1 MFVVIEKISKF
12 KRLIKPVVIY
22 QILVNSLG
30 LFLIYKVSSQ
40 WSLNLIWLYCLWTL
54 FSIITEIKPVV
65 MPSNDQL
72 TVSFAIH
79 ISSLILFGAPTSIL
93 ISTVSNIIVDVV
105 RKRGIKK
112 LIFNVSQY
120 AITIYISWLTLVFL
134 SPDNTVIHYK
144 GHWPAMIV
152 SSAVYVILNTIL
164 VSTVISLSEGR
175 RPLRFLTRA
184 INLEM
189 LHFTLLV
196 PVSLLIV
203 ILYTVEPMA
212 IVILV
217 LPLVLAHFSF
227 DNYIT
232 LWTET
237 RTTIEVLADI
247 VDKKDPYTSKHSHM
261 VADYCNDI
269 AERIPLRPDDV
280 ETLVSAAKVHDL
292 GKISVPDSILL
303 KEGSLTNEE
312 REVMIT
318 HSFVGYDIL
327 SKLRFY
333 KIGARLVL
341 YHHERF
347 DGNGYPAGLKGESIP
362 LGARILAVADCY
374 HAMTSDRPYRKAMS
388 SEEAINELTRCA
400 GTQFD
405 PEIVEV
411 FIQLLKKKNM

>member
-1 MFVVIEKISKF
+1 MFVFSQKIKF
-12 KRLIKPVVIY
+12 ILKPIIIY
-22 QILVNSLG
+22 HIAVNLLG
-30 LFLIYKVSSQ
+30 FFIIYKVASQ
-40 WSLNLIWLYCLWTL
+40 WSLDLIWLYCLWIL
-54 FSIITEIKPVV
+54 FSIITEIKPIN
-65 MPSNDQL
+65 MPSNDQV
-72 TVSFAIH
+72 TVSFAVH
-79 ISSLILFGAPTSIL
+79 ISALILFGAPTAVL
-93 ISTVSNIIVDVV
+93 ISSVSNIIVDLLG
-105 RKRGIKK
+105 KRGIKK
-112 LIFNVSQY
+112 LFFNVSQY
-120 AITIYISWLTLVFL
+120 AITIYASWLTFDYLI
-134 SPDNTVIHYK
+134 SGSTVINYK
-144 GHWPAMIV
+144 EHWLAMIV
-152 SSAVYVILNTIL
+152 SSFIYIIINTVL

-175 RPLRFLTRA
+175 KPLRFHTRA
-184 INLEM
+184 IKFEM
-189 LHFTLLV
+189 WHFTLLV
-196 PVSLLIV
+196 PVGLLIV
-203 ILYTVEPMA
+203 ILYSVEPMA
-212 IVILV
+212 IIVLI
-217 LPLVLAHFSF
+217 LPLALAHFSL

-269 AERIPLRPDDV
+269 AERIPLSPDDV

-292 GKISVPDSILL
+292 GKISVPDTILL

-312 REVMIT
+312 REIMIT
-318 HSFVGYDIL
+318 HSSVGYNIL
-327 SKLRFY
+327 NKLRFY
-333 KIGARLVL
+333 KVGARLVL

-411 FIQLLKKKNM
+411 FIQVLKKNNK

>member
-1 MFVVIEKISKF
+1 
-12 KRLIKPVVIY
+12 
-22 QILVNSLG
+22 
-30 LFLIYKVSSQ
+30 
-40 WSLNLIWLYCLWTL
+40 
-54 FSIITEIKPVV
+54 
-65 MPSNDQL
+65 
-72 TVSFAIH
+72 
-79 ISSLILFGAPTSIL
+79 
-93 ISTVSNIIVDVV
+93 VSNIIVDVV

-134 SPDNTVIHYK
+134 SPDNTVILYK

-388 SEEAINELTRCA
+388 SEEAISELTRCA

-405 PEIVEV
+405 PKIVEV
-411 FIQLLKKKNM
+411 FIQVLKKNNK